1 MSATAAP
8 QGLGTD
14 IGSLF
19 VLAVDDDGLVLN
31 STTAMLE
38 NLGHTVFEATS
49 GRQALDILRREPMVN
64 LVIADQAMP
73 RMTGTELAEAIRAEW
88 PNLPIVLATGYD
100 ELPGANAELPMLA
113 KPFRQKEL
121 AQAITDAIQPI
132 SQVPRFRAR

>member
-1 MSATAAP
+1 MSVTAAA

-14 IGSLF
+14 IGPLF
-19 VLAVDDDGLVLN
+19 VLAVDDDGLVLS

-49 GRQALDILRREPMVN
+49 GRQALDILRREPMMN

-73 RMTGTELAEAIRAEW
+73 HMTGTELAEAIRAEW

-100 ELPGANAELPMLA
+100 ELPEANAELPMLA

-121 AQAITDAIQPI
+121 TQAITDAIQPI
-132 SQVPRFRAR
+132 AQVPRFRAR